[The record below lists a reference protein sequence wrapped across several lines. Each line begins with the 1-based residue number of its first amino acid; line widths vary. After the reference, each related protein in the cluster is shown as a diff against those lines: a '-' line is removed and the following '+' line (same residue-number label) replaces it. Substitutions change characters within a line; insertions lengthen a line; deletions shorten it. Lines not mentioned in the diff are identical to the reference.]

1 MVDPKMKFTMK
12 TVSRPLHGPSARSV
26 LGKTWCSF
34 CVCGGREGGVGGGH
48 FISKGFSM
56 EILSRF

>member
-34 CVCGGREGGVGGGH
+34 CVCGGREGGVGGGA
-48 FISKGFSM
+48 
-56 EILSRF
+56 LY